1 MPTWDKVLEEIES
14 LNPLRVVEDYIAKL
28 SKETGNTTI
37 CYMSAFSIIK
47 PPVPSPFHSI
57 IDQDMQGFM
66 TCSSKIESENLDII
80 LHTPGGDYEATK
92 RIISYLHETFKKIRV
107 FVPHMAMS
115 GGTLI
120 ACGADEIYMGPYSS
134 LGPTDPQVFLK
145 DQYVPVDAIIDE
157 FKRAF
162 KEVSD
167 DVSKALI
174 WNERLKQ
181 IPFGI
186 IQATENMKKNAEEY
200 LIELLKKRNC
210 KNSNKKERKKV
221 ADFFN
226 NPSSHSSH
234 GKGIGLNDAKKQGIN
249 VFDLRKEK
257 ELQDLVLS
265 IYHSAIILFEKTTC
279 QKIIINNLGKKYINN
294 YPDNQLTFRKD

>member
-1 MPTWDKVLEEIES
+1 MPTWDKVLEEVDS
-14 LNPLRVVEDYIAKL
+14 LNPLKVIESYIKNL
-28 SKETGNTTI
+28 SEYSGNTTI

-66 TCSSKIESENLDII
+66 TCSSKVENKTLDLI

-92 RIISYLHETFKKIRV
+92 RIISYLHATFKKIRV

-134 LGPTDPQVFLK
+134 LGPTDPQVFLNG
-145 DQYVPVDAIIDE
+145 QYVPVDAIIDE

-162 KEVSD
+162 KEVSED
-167 DVSKALI
+167 ETKALL
-174 WNERLKQ
+174 WHERLKQ
-181 IPFGI
+181 ISFGR
-186 IQATENMKKNAEEY
+186 IQATENMKKNALKY
-200 LIELLKKRNC
+200 LIDLIKKRNC
-210 KNSNKKERKKV
+210 KNLDITKRGEI
-221 ADFFN
+221 ADFLN

-234 GKGIGLNDAKKQGIN
+234 GKGIGLLDAKKIGLN

-257 ELQDLVLS
+257 KLQDLVLS
-265 IYHSAIILFEKTTC
+265 IYHSAIILFQKTTS

-294 YPDNQLTFRKD
+294 YSAK